1 MNNSLVNLE
10 NEQTRGWRGAPMTEG
25 SDEDL
30 LAAIGVD
37 PGALPAFYLRHIAR
51 VTAMGVRRFDQ
62 PEDVADFVANV
73 FLEVLRSADGF
84 DPGRGHAVA
93 WLYGVGSNVA
103 AAMYRQQA
111 RALRAEQQL
120 RGRALLDA
128 DDYAR
133 VEERIDAAADLRRT
147 YTAMQRLAYQDRQ
160 VLELVAVDGLSAV
173 EAAQALSISPAAAR
187 VRLTRAR
194 RRLRAALSADRGPGT
209 SIRSKI
215 TIAGLE
221 GSA

>member
-1 MNNSLVNLE
+1 M
-10 NEQTRGWRGAPMTEG
+10 
-25 SDEDL
+25 
-30 LAAIGVD
+30 
-37 PGALPAFYLRHIAR
+37 
-51 VTAMGVRRFDQ
+51 
-62 PEDVADFVANV
+62 
-73 FLEVLRSADGF
+73 
-84 DPGRGHAVA
+84 A
-93 WLYGVGSNVA
+93 WLYGLGSNVA

-120 RGRALLDA
+120 QGRALLDA

-147 YTAMQRLAYQDRQ
+147 YTAMQRLGYQDRQ
-160 VLELVAVDGLSAV
+160 MLELVAVDGLSAV
-173 EAAQALSISPAAAR
+173 AAARALSISPVAAR

-194 RRLRAALSADRGPGT
+194 RRLRAALSADRGPGPNIT
-209 SIRSKI
+209 SNI

>member
-1 MNNSLVNLE
+1 
-10 NEQTRGWRGAPMTEG
+10 MTEG

-30 LAAIGVD
+30 LAAIGMD

-73 FLEVLRSADGF
+73 FLEVLRSAGRF
-84 DPGRGHAVA
+84 DPGRGNGVA
-93 WLYGVGSNVA
+93 WLYGLGSNVA
-103 AAMYRQQA
+103 AAMYRQRA

-120 RGRALLDA
+120 QGRALLDA

-133 VEERIDAAADLRRT
+133 VEERIDAASDLRRT
-147 YTAMQRLAYQDRQ
+147 YAAMQRLAYQDRR

-173 EAAQALSISPAAAR
+173 EAAQALSISPVAAR

-194 RRLRAALSADRGPGT
+194 RRLRAALSSDRGPGT